1 MKIGSRLPKPII
13 YFMPVHAGNAMLVK
27 KESNILSGDVLA
39 EVYLGDKTRKII
51 LEKLIIPETY
61 FFLKTSKQT

>member
-1 MKIGSRLPKPII
+1 
-13 YFMPVHAGNAMLVK
+13 MPVHAGNAMLVK